1 MAKNKKIEC
10 EERKKMSI
18 IVDLIIVAI
27 ILLSAFLAYRKGLVT
42 LAIQLVAVI
51 IAVVL
56 TLILYK
62 PVSNLIINVTSI
74 DEMIQNAIL
83 EEAND
88 IMTNEGNGANQIVE
102 TIQNNMLPETARTI
116 SINIIE
122 GAVILILYVLIRI
135 ILRFV
140 TAIANAVSKLPILNQ
155 FNKLGGVIYG
165 ILRGLLI
172 VYILLLLV
180 NLSGEIEPQNQV
192 YTSVES
198 SYLGKMMNENNI
210 LDILFTNVNA
220 IK

>member
-1 MAKNKKIEC
+1 
-10 EERKKMSI
+10 MSI

-42 LAIQLVAVI
+42 LAVQLVAVI

-62 PVSNLIINVTSI
+62 PVSNLIINVTGI

-198 SYLGKMMNENNI
+198 SYVGKMMNENNI

>member
-1 MAKNKKIEC
+1 MGIVVD
-10 EERKKMSI
+10 I
-18 IVDLIIVAI
+18 IIIAI
-27 ILLSAFLAYRKGLVT
+27 ILLSTFLAYKKGLIT
-42 LAIQLVAVI
+42 LAIQLVSVI

-62 PVSNLIINVTSI
+62 PVSNVIINVTGI

-88 IMTNEGNGANQIVE
+88 IMTNNQENANQVVE
-102 TIQNNMLPETARTI
+102 SIQNNMLPETARTI
-116 SINIIE
+116 SINIIQ
-122 GAVILILYVLIRI
+122 GAVILILYVIIRI

-140 TAIANAVSKLPILNQ
+140 TALANLVAKLPILNQ

-180 NLSGEIEPQNQV
+180 NVSGEIDAKNKV
-192 YTSVES
+192 YTTVEE
-198 SYLGKMMNENNI
+198 SYIGKMMNENNV
-210 LDILFTNVNA
+210 LSVLFTN
-220 IK
+220 IGEK